1 MSEKPPLIIKTL
13 DHVEWK
19 PLPQSVPDYLIGA
32 KERLSELLQPSEESP
47 PQPAEREGM
56 DNAFRK
62 AFEEMDRRITQES
75 PPQPADEPK
84 TITWREFL

>member
-19 PLPQSVPDYLIGA
+19 PLPQS
-32 KERLSELLQPSEESP
+32 
-47 PQPAEREGM
+47 AEREGM

-62 AFEEMDRRITQES
+62 AFEELDRRITQES

-84 TITWREFL
+84 TIRFREWL